1 MNEAGTALTPDT
13 SENEAITLACD
24 VAFRGGNSVGS
35 ERTGSPIS
43 LCPVDHGSDTTA
55 PMIHKDL
62 SPCHKL
68 SPCLRE
74 RWDRLIGDVGGKLG
88 LSDCRVFLENK
99 IANDIFYE
107 GSFKGMPCIVKCSSR
122 APESILNEYELGRR
136 LHSVD
141 PVHFPA
147 VYVCH
152 PGPFAFVVSEKVEGG
167 RSLADSPDEKYADEI
182 LAILDSLYAANVIHR
197 DILPSNFLIA
207 PDGHLKLI
215 DFQFAVD
222 MDTKRIDP
230 WLKRNPKYHFA
241 VFAAIV
247 TRRGAWWD
255 DAYFAGM
262 LMPSMRERVRSR
274 IGRLRFEIAFSPL
287 VRMRLRFHVLAMI
300 VQRMFCARGSRK
312 RKALDRR
319 LGRFK

>member
-1 MNEAGTALTPDT
+1 MNSGLPK
-13 SENEAITLACD
+13 
-24 VAFRGGNSVGS
+24 
-35 ERTGSPIS
+35 S
-43 LCPVDHGSDTTA
+43 LRA
-55 PMIHKDL
+55 
-62 SPCHKL
+62 
-68 SPCLRE
+68 
-74 RWDRLIGDVGGKLG
+74 RWDALIETEGKALG
-88 LSDCRVFLENK
+88 LDGCRPFIENK
-99 IANDIFYE
+99 LVNDIFYD
-107 GSFKGMPCIVKCSSR
+107 GTFNGTPCIVKCSSR
-122 APESILNEYELGRR
+122 APESIVNEYELGQR
-136 LHSVD
+136 LHAVD

-147 VYVCH
+147 VYGYH
-152 PGPFAFVVSEKVEGG
+152 SGPLAFVVVEKIEGG
-167 RSLADSPDEKYADEI
+167 QSLADAPDERYADEI
-182 LAILDSLYAANVIHR
+182 LAILDSLYTANVIHR

-215 DFQFAVD
+215 DLQFAVD

-230 WLKRNPKYHFA
+230 WLKRHPKYHFA

-287 VRMRLRFHVLAMI
+287 VRLRLRFHFLAMTA
-300 VQRMFCARGSRK
+300 QRMFCAKGSRK
-312 RKALDRR
+312 RKAIDRR